1 MAQMEW
7 TRREMLFALHETAGI
22 GRVTIRRII
31 ENGAL
36 AECPSFREA
45 EWRAIGLTVQQ
56 AAAVQ
61 KSLTR
66 QLVEERASLYARE
79 GIAWI
84 GIEDEGYPKLL
95 KAIADPPWI
104 LYAIGRLEL
113 LDALST
119 SIVGT
124 RMPTAYGRQ
133 TARSLAERLSAS
145 GVTVVSGLARG
156 IDACAHEG
164 ALRGPGSTIAVLG
177 TSIGTI
183 YPPQHASL
191 YRSIAEQGLILSEY
205 PLGTIS
211 HPGLF
216 PQRNRIIAGLS
227 RGTIVVEAAEQSGS
241 LITAELAMG
250 YNREVYAVPGM
261 INSAKSKGAHRLIR
275 KNGATLLTSANDI
288 LVDLYGTDGKR
299 ILGSTDEA
307 EQTAGLSAD
316 EQRIVD
322 LLRDGPLHSDELV
335 ASTGYAFGHLHAL
348 LINLSIKR
356 RIEQHPGSL
365 YSAI

>member
-1 MAQMEW
+1 MAELRW
-7 TRREMLFALHETAGI
+7 TRREILFALHETAGI

-36 AECPSFREA
+36 TECPSFGEA
-45 EWRAIGLTVQQ
+45 EWRAIGLTAAQ
-56 AAAVQ
+56 ASAVRN
-61 KSLTR
+61 SLTPAFLR
-66 QLVEERASLYARE
+66 ERAALYARE

-95 KAIADPPWI
+95 KAIADPPWM
-104 LYAIGRLEL
+104 LYAIGRLDL
-113 LDALST
+113 LEALAT
-119 SIVGT
+119 SVVGT

-133 TARSLAERLSAS
+133 TARTLAEQLSAS

-164 ALRGPGSTIAVLG
+164 GLRGPGSTIAVLG

-191 YRSIAEQGLILSEY
+191 YHAIAQGGLIVSEY

-261 INSAKSKGAHRLIR
+261 INSGKSSGTHRLIK
-275 KNGATLLTSANDI
+275 KNGATLLTSYEEI
-288 LVDLYGTDGKR
+288 LLDLYGTDGR
-299 ILGSTDEA
+299 HVLA
-307 EQTAGLSAD
+307 ESNASERPASLSSE
-316 EQRIVD
+316 EQFIVD
-322 LLRDGPLHSDELV
+322 LLRDEPLHSDQLL
-335 ASTGYAFGHLHAL
+335 ALTGFAFGHLHAL

>member
-1 MAQMEW
+1 MGEKQW
-7 TRREMLFALHETAGI
+7 TRREVLFALHETAGI
-22 GRVTIRRII
+22 GRVTIRRIM

-36 AECPSFREA
+36 EQCPTFGEA
-45 EWRAIGLTVQQ
+45 EWRAIGLTAAQ
-56 AAAVQ
+56 ATAVQ
-61 KSLTR
+61 SSLTPSFMR
-66 QLVEERASLYARE
+66 QRAALYARE

-84 GIEDEGYPKLL
+84 GIEDEAYPKLL

-104 LYAIGRLEL
+104 LYAIGKLDLLEGL
-113 LDALST
+113 AT

-133 TARSLAERLSAS
+133 TARSLSQRLSES
-145 GVTVVSGLARG
+145 GVTIVSGLARG

-164 ALRGPGSTIAVLG
+164 GLRGPGSTIAVLG

-191 YRSIAEQGLILSEY
+191 YRAIAEQGLILSEY

-241 LITAELAMG
+241 LITAELAIG

-261 INSAKSKGAHRLIR
+261 INSGKSSGTHRLI
-275 KNGATLLTSANDI
+275 KNGATLLMSHEEV
-288 LVDLYGTDGKR
+288 LHDLYGTDGR
-299 ILGSTDEA
+299 LILA
-307 EQTAGLSAD
+307 EPNASDQAAALSS
-316 EQRIVD
+316 EERLIID
-322 LLRDGPLHSDELV
+322 LLRDEPLHSDQLL
-335 ASTGYAFGHLHAL
+335 ALTGFAFGHLHAL